1 MSKVFLIP
9 GLGADERIF
18 RNIRLDGFEIVHV
31 KWVAPD
37 KSDTLASYS
46 QKLINEHHIEQNNI
60 VVGNS
65 LGGMLA
71 IEIGKKVRLNKTILI
86 SSIKT
91 VDEAPLSFKLY
102 RYIPLY
108 RILPAGFY
116 TMTGNIVQFAMGKM
130 SKRHKELFIDML
142 QKTSPQFAKWAIG
155 AILHWD
161 NQTIPANV
169 YHITGDN
176 DKVFS
181 YKRIKGA
188 TIVKGGTHLMIL
200 NKATQINDW
209 LKTIL
214 YN

>member
-1 MSKVFLIP
+1 MSRAFLIP
-9 GLGADERIF
+9 GLGADERIY
-18 RNIRLDGFEIVHV
+18 RNIRLDGYDLMHV
-31 KWVAPD
+31 KWLAPN
-37 KSDTLASYS
+37 KSDSLSSYA
-46 QKLINEHHIEQNNI
+46 QKLINEYHIKPNDI
-60 VVGNS
+60 VLGNS

-71 IEIGKKVRLNKTILI
+71 IEIAKKIKPGKTILI

-91 VDEAPLSFKLY
+91 VDAAPRSFKWY
-102 RYIPLY
+102 RYIPIY
-108 RILPAGFY
+108 RILPAKFY

-142 QKTSPQFAKWAIG
+142 KKTSPQFVKWAIG

-176 DKVFS
+176 DKVFN

-200 NKATQINDW
+200 NKAAQINNW

-214 YN
+214 QN

>member
-1 MSKVFLIP
+1 MSKAFLIP
-9 GLGADERIF
+9 GLGADERIY
-18 RNIRLDGFEIVHV
+18 RNIRLDGYEIVHV
-31 KWVAPD
+31 KWLAPY
-37 KSDTLASYS
+37 KSDTLSSYA
-46 QKLINEHHIEQNNI
+46 QALINEYHIKQTDI

-71 IEIGKKVRLNKTILI
+71 IEIAKKVTPDKTILI

-91 VDEAPLSFKLY
+91 VDEAPRAFKWY
-102 RYIPLY
+102 RYIPIY
-108 RILPAGFY
+108 RILPAKFY

-142 QKTSPQFAKWAIG
+142 KKTSPQFVKWAID

-176 DKVFS
+176 DKVFN

-188 TIVKGGTHLMIL
+188 TIIKGGTHLMIL
-200 NKATQINDW
+200 NKANTINDW
-209 LKTIL
+209 LKIIL
-214 YN
+214 QN

>member
-1 MSKVFLIP
+1 MSKIFLIP
-9 GLGADERIF
+9 GLGADERIY
-18 RNIRLDGFEIVHV
+18 RNINLEGFEKVSI
-31 KWVAPD
+31 KWLIPD
-37 KSDTLASYS
+37 KSDTLTSYS
-46 QKLINEHHIEQNNI
+46 QKLINEYHIKQNDI
-60 VVGNS
+60 VIGNS

-71 IEIGKKVRLNKTILI
+71 IEISKKVRLNKTILI

-91 VDEAPLSFKLY
+91 VDEAPRSFKWY

-108 RILPAGFY
+108 RILPAKFY
-116 TMTGNIVQFAMGKM
+116 TMTGNIVQFAMGRM
-130 SKRHKELFIDML
+130 SKKHKQLFIEML
-142 QKTSPQFAKWAIG
+142 KNTSPQFVKWAIG

-161 NQTIPANV
+161 NQTVPENV
-169 YHITGDN
+169 YHITGDK
-176 DKVFS
+176 DQVFS

-200 NKATQINDW
+200 NKANQINNW